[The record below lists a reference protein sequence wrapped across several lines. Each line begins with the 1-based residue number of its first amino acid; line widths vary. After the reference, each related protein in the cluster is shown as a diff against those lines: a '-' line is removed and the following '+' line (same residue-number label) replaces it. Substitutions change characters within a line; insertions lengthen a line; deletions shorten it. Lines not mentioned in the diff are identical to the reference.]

1 MNEAISIRY
10 EGGDAVEHAI
20 DLNQL
25 GVSLQGFAR
34 ILAVCGNFVETGKY
48 NKQFDSLSVKV
59 IAKEPDQHHCYE
71 VVAYVQSILTSANFW
86 SGTGGA
92 ALSAIVAYVLSRR
105 SGEEMKHL
113 KDALD
118 LAIGQNASINEKLIA
133 TIDKMAEALRPAARN
148 ATYPIGRTCQRV
160 DLYSGNSRIANLDQS
175 SQDGFSQNS
184 GNEITATKKWVG
196 LISELDVRTGTCK
209 VSLGDSDSRVQAEI
223 TDPIRMVPNNPYALA
238 LAAQVKIEFLAK
250 AEVDEDREIV
260 KLYISDLAP
269 SDQPPAPA

>member
-92 ALSAIVAYVLSRR
+92 ALSAIIAYVLSRR

-133 TIDKMAEALRPAARN
+133 TIDKMADALRPAARN

-175 SQDGFSQNS
+175 SQDSFSQSS
-184 GNEITATKKWVG
+184 GNEITATRKWVG

-223 TDPIRMVPNNPYALA
+223 TDPIRMAPNNPYALA

-269 SDQPPAPA
+269 PDQPPVPA